1 MVPTVPIAPASPI
14 PVPAPAGMADR
25 LDRAGEYDQV
35 FAVVR
40 DAVWRH
46 LRRERSGLGLGL
58 AQLPPYLG
66 GFWPVTG
73 NLLVLNES
81 LVESVRAHARSP
93 RELNGF
99 LFVLLAHEYIHALG
113 YLDERSTRKLTAEV
127 ALAAFGP
134 EHPATKL
141 ASGDLWRMLPF
152 LRDAPSDGSGRLRI
166 VSGFDRGATA
176 SYIR

>member
-1 MVPTVPIAPASPI
+1 MVPSAPSSSPPPSPLAVPSPI
-14 PVPAPAGMADR
+14 VAR
-25 LDRAGEYDQV
+25 LDQAGEYDQV
-35 FAVVR
+35 FSVVR
-40 DAVWRH
+40 DAVWKH

-58 AQLPPYLG
+58 AQLPAYLG

-73 NLLVLNES
+73 NILVLNES
-81 LVESVRAHARSP
+81 LIESVRSHARSP

-113 YLDERSTRKLTAEV
+113 YLDERATRKLTAEV

-152 LRDAPSDGSGRLRI
+152 LRDAPSDGTGRMRI